1 MLIHEQ
7 RKRGIDLKEEK
18 KRKHGTDIVTLLTL
32 IFVALKV
39 TNHIEWSWVWVFSPI
54 WITVL
59 FFGVVFGLIL
69 IGGRIAKGKW

>member
-7 RKRGIDLKEEK
+7 RKRGIDLKKEK
-18 KRKHGTDIVTLLTL
+18 KRKHGIDIVTLLTL
-32 IFVALKV
+32 VLIALKL
-39 TNHIEWSWVWVFSPI
+39 TNHIELSWVWVFSPF

-69 IGGRIAKGKW
+69 IGGRIVKGKW